1 MPVLSA
7 IVCADWSK
15 VSARRAAYVA
25 DVRARVVR
33 CLGKGP
39 FTLTSLVRGATR
51 MASDRTVL
59 LGIDAPLGAPRSLLA
74 ATHADLGVSPDAT
87 FVEWVRKV
95 ALWPQFFSRA
105 IEAEPWSPL
114 RPFFRVAP
122 GEDGRN
128 SRFRE
133 MKERGVEP
141 FRLVDT
147 VTAAKSPFILS
158 GIPGSVGSSV
168 VDLWPALASVLA
180 DSSAGLRAWPF
191 DETEPDAGDPGI
203 VLAEIY
209 PRAMYALA
217 LASEPPAQRS
227 RLRVDKSDRTTRRA
241 AVESLLDQEWVG
253 RFGVR
258 FEDADADMLSEDAFD
273 ALLSAA
279 GALRCVLEGTPLGYA
294 AADPF
299 EGGILG
305 LDSLNLA
312 LPERVFRSGGG
323 KVTVTPLDTS
333 PFLERASSEWIAS
346 NDLAFAIADGFPVSP
361 GHTLVVTKR
370 VVATWFDA
378 SRYEQMAV
386 VDLIAA
392 VKEVLDQRDPR
403 PDGYNI
409 GWNAGTASGQTV
421 AHLHV
426 HVIPRYAGDVE
437 DPTGGIRGVIPGKGN
452 YRRR

>member
-1 MPVLSA
+1 VLSA
-7 IVCADWSK
+7 IICADWSK

-25 DVRARVVR
+25 DVATRTVR

-39 FTLTSLVRGATR
+39 FTLTSVLRAASRIDGSVLV
-51 MASDRTVL
+51 
-59 LGIDAPLGAPRSLLA
+59 GIDAPLGAPRSLLA
-74 ATHADLGVSPDAT
+74 ATHSDLGVSPDAT
-87 FVEWVRKV
+87 FIQWVRKA
-95 ALWPQFFSRA
+95 ALWPEFFTRA
-105 IEAEPWSPL
+105 VEAEPWSPL
-114 RPFFRVAP
+114 RPFFRVSP
-122 GEDGRN
+122 GADARN

-133 MKERGVEP
+133 MKARGVDP
-141 FRLVDT
+141 LRVVDT

-180 DSSAGLRAWPF
+180 DSTLRVWPF
-191 DETEPDAGDPGI
+191 DETEPDAGEPGI

-217 LASEPPAQRS
+217 LAPEPPAQRA
-227 RLRVDKSDRTTRRA
+227 RMRVDKSDRDTRRG

-258 FEDADADMLSEDAFD
+258 FEDADADMLTEDAFD
-273 ALLSAA
+273 ALVSAA
-279 GALRCVLEGTPLGYA
+279 GALRCVLEGTPLGCA
-294 AADPF
+294 GADPF
-299 EGGILG
+299 EGGIVG
-305 LDSLNLA
+305 LDSLNLS
-312 LPERVFRSGGG
+312 LPERTFRSGAG
-323 KVTVTPLDTS
+323 KATATSLDTS
-333 PFLERASSEWIAS
+333 PFLERPAREWIAS
-346 NDLAFAIADGFPVSP
+346 NDLAFAIPDGFPVSP
-361 GHTLVVTKR
+361 GHTLVVTRR

-378 SRYEQMAV
+378 SRYERMAILDL
-386 VDLIAA
+386 VDE
-392 VKEVLDQRDPR
+392 VKALLDAREPK

-409 GWNAGTASGQTV
+409 GWNVGVASGQTV

-437 DPTGGIRGVIPGKGN
+437 DPTGGVRGIIPGKGN